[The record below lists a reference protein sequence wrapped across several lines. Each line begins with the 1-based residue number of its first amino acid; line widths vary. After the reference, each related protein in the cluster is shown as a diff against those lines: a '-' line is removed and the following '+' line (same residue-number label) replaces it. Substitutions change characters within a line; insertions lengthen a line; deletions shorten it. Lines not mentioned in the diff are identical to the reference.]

1 MKKSATQLNIS
12 VTQKMA
18 GMVRDKVKSGMYNS
32 VSEVVRESL
41 RLFEEQE
48 MIKEMKLK
56 ELKRLI
62 QEGDD
67 DIKAGRVSE
76 WNKEEFLKEARAL
89 TNKAWMAR
97 IEKAVGI

>member
-1 MKKSATQLNIS
+1 MFDGLLYCLYMKNTATQINIS
-12 VTQKMA
+12 LTSKMA

-89 TNKAWMAR
+89 TNKA
-97 IEKAVGI
+97 